1 MTVIPIMIE
10 LENKKVVVIG
20 GGRIAKRRLDG
31 LFESGALLTVV
42 SPAVTS
48 EIAGW
53 AEEGKI
59 TWKLKNFEP
68 KDAEAA
74 FMLVI
79 ATDDPTVNAAAR
91 KAAPP
96 HCLVNASAEA
106 EFGNVHFPA
115 HFKRGKL
122 SIAVSTNG
130 ASPMLAKKI
139 KHELQ
144 NQFDTSYEQY
154 MEFLF
159 RARQLLK
166 QSELSRQTREEYLR
180 EFLDESFLQV
190 ETQQQTLCELR
201 LLANKDSNPKQD
213 SN

>member
-10 LENKKVVVIG
+10 LEDRRVVVVG
-20 GGRIAKRRLDG
+20 GGRVAKRRLDG
-31 LFESGALLTVV
+31 LLDSGALLTVV
-42 SPAVTS
+42 SPAVTT
-48 EIAGW
+48 EIADW
-53 AEEGKI
+53 AEEGTI
-59 TWKLKNFEP
+59 TWKPKDFQP

-74 FMLVI
+74 FMLII

-106 EFGNVHFPA
+106 ESGNVHFPA

-139 KHELQ
+139 KYDLQ
-144 NQFDTSYEQY
+144 NQFDESYELY
-154 MEFLF
+154 LEFLF

-166 QSELSRQTREEYLR
+166 QSQLSRNAREEYLR

-190 ETQQQTLCELR
+190 ETQQQTLCQLR
-201 LLANKDSNPKQD
+201 LLVDAKKASE
-213 SN
+213 